1 MAAMRKVAIFG
12 NAGGGKSTLAR
23 RLAKI
28 TGLPLYIIDILQFP
42 DGRYNAGKVNG
53 GQLRNEEY
61 QKLHDDLIEEDAWII
76 DGFEN
81 VTLAWKRFEAADTL
95 IYVDLPVTSHYW
107 GVTKR
112 LAQGLFRNPRGWP
125 ANTPIWASS
134 LDSYRVVWR
143 CHTRLTPKY
152 RKLIAT
158 ARGKQVHHLQS
169 RAQVRRFL
177 EFAVREHSKGAYPE
191 EAQKS

>member
-1 MAAMRKVAIFG
+1 MRKVAIFG

-23 RLAKI
+23 RLSEI

-42 DGRYNAGKVNG
+42 DGRYRSDKVNG
-53 GQLRNEEY
+53 GKLQNDEY
-61 QKLHDDLIEEDAWII
+61 QKLHDDLIEQDAWII

-81 VTLAWKRFEAADTL
+81 VAMAWKRFEAADTL
-95 IYVDLPVTSHYW
+95 IYVDLPVISHYW

-112 LAQGLFRNPRGWP
+112 LAQGLFRNPGGWP

-152 RKLIAT
+152 RQLIAT
-158 ARGKQVHHLQS
+158 ASDKQAHHLRS
-169 RAQVRRFL
+169 HAQVKRFL
-177 EFAVREHSKGAYPE
+177 ELAGREHSKGAD
-191 EAQKS
+191 ATDMQKS